1 MKQFAFG
8 LAALLATSVM
18 AQEESE
24 EMEKPFKLTL
34 SYSSIDDL
42 FLGLEVDNP
51 VRVDLPCAKSRRI
64 ECTGWELLDDSITY
78 DDFIITRE
86 VTTNSRGHESH
97 HFVFTADGA
106 NDIDGAEVIFEN
118 TCKQDDLGNN
128 EQVSIHVMASGP
140 RDD

>member
-1 MKQFAFG
+1 
-8 LAALLATSVM
+8 
-18 AQEESE
+18 
-24 EMEKPFKLTL
+24 MEKPFKLTL
-34 SYSSIDDL
+34 SYSSIDEL

-106 NDIDGAEVIFEN
+106 DDIDGADVIFEN